1 MPYRVGM
8 MAMHLHWIQT
18 YGYLGV
24 FGSLML
30 GMFGLPIPDET
41 FLAFTGF
48 LVFKNYLQ
56 PVPALATAYL
66 GSIFGITVNYL
77 AGRGLGLPLL
87 RKYGK
92 FIHVT
97 PEKLAQGR
105 DWFEKY
111 GKWSLFGGYFLPG
124 VRHLTAFSAGVAG
137 LGYKGFALAAYSGGL
152 VWVVAFVALGYFVG
166 EEWRRIVP
174 KIESYLWA
182 LAAAVVFFGLVSYL
196 VHRMRRLDR
205 KPEQPAREE

>member
-8 MAMHLHWIQT
+8 MAMHLYWIKS

-41 FLAFTGF
+41 ILAFTGF
-48 LVFKNYLQ
+48 LVFKNYFH

-66 GSIFGITVNYL
+66 GSIFGITLNYL
-77 AGRGLGLPLL
+77 VGRGLGRHFLH
-87 RKYGK
+87 KYGRY
-92 FIHVT
+92 IHVT
-97 PEKLAQGR
+97 PERLDQAR
-105 DWFEKY
+105 DWFGKY

-124 VRHLTAFSAGVAG
+124 VRHLTAFSAGAAG
-137 LGYKGFALAAYSGGL
+137 FEWKGFALAAYSGGL
-152 VWVVAFVALGYFVG
+152 VWVTTFVALGYFVG
-166 EEWRRIVP
+166 EEWRQIMP

-182 LAAAVVFFGLVSYL
+182 LAAAVVFFGLVAYL
-196 VHRMRRLDR
+196 VHRIRRLGR
-205 KPEQPAREE
+205 KPEQQARED